1 MKAFRGCLAADIRR
15 LLKNVAWCAGILGV
29 SVSLLF
35 SLEAK
40 GILNENVVN
49 TYGFSINMSGSLIA
63 YVFCALPFAS
73 SYTEDLEH
81 RYIRYSVI
89 RGNLKA
95 YVLSKSLVIY
105 VSSVLTMLGGTFLFL
120 FLCRLRAPWVAGEMF
135 FEMHG
140 AEIAGCYGAVLEK
153 GHPVLYCM
161 LSALNLGFIAGA
173 LSNFAALCSVYIS
186 NKALVLVSPVVL
198 FRILASV
205 GVGPEGFYNIYSL
218 YATNAVFFQKDWM
231 NFLTVFLVTAVP
243 ALIFTVLCG
252 GGLKRRL

>member
-1 MKAFRGCLAADIRR
+1 
-15 LLKNVAWCAGILGV
+15 
-29 SVSLLF
+29 
-35 SLEAK
+35 
-40 GILNENVVN
+40 
-49 TYGFSINMSGSLIA
+49 
-63 YVFCALPFAS
+63 
-73 SYTEDLEH
+73 
-81 RYIRYSVI
+81 
-89 RGNLKA
+89 
-95 YVLSKSLVIY
+95 
-105 VSSVLTMLGGTFLFL
+105 
-120 FLCRLRAPWVAGEMF
+120 MF

-205 GVGPEGFYNIYSL
+205 GVGPGGILQYLLPVCHKCRI
-218 YATNAVFFQKDWM
+218 FQKDWM

-243 ALIFTVLCG
+243 ALIFYGALRHRAQAQAVG
-252 GGLKRRL
+252 GKQ